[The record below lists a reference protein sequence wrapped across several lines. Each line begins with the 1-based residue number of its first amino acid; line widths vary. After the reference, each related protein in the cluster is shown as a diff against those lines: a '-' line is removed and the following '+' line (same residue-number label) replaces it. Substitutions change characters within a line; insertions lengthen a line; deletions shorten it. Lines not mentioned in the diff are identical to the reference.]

1 MTSSRTHWENT
12 IPVLVAVMVDVTEE
26 VNVFVFMDAVEVTV
40 EVIVLVAVGQAYQH
54 QLIHSCKILKTHL
67 LQALQLW

>member
-1 MTSSRTHWENT
+1 
-12 IPVLVAVMVDVTEE
+12 MVDVTEE